1 MVVIEKKE
9 RSNDD
14 FKDAPPCL
22 VTLASQGFAE
32 GSRNECLFQLGIYAR
47 QRFEESEL
55 EDKLDN
61 YR

>member
-1 MVVIEKKE
+1 MLITHYESKVVSNLGMVVIEKKE

-32 GSRNECLFQLGIYAR
+32 G
-47 QRFEESEL
+47 
-55 EDKLDN
+55 
-61 YR
+61 